1 MEFVSQLITVNQ
13 EQEQDMICL
22 CILTH
27 GGRYNE
33 LEFSD
38 GVILKLS
45 TLTRT
50 IRRSPRFRGLPKL
63 FFVQACRAGEYQP
76 FDRPLRHGFQ
86 INLLAL
92 AAPPPQPTGDGPIRP
107 LPTTA
112 GSRPRF
118 PPPPPRRGR
127 LHPNA
132 DSAEFWSCPPEY
144 KSYRRA
150 GNPAP
155 LSDFVK
161 HLCDTLDNYGRTRS
175 LQAISLTVNGLM
187 MEEDPIVIVQPD
199 GVPEEI
205 YQQSWFEH
213 GLDKP
218 CNFFQPQPRH
228 RPGTRRSAT
237 ADYNCLISRQQS
249 SNLLTTTTARTPTTN
264 STTTTTATRRERAAE
279 DGVDETVR
287 EKYGSHPH
295 VMDYA
300 LQSYPTSP
308 IPPAQP
314 SHIYYIDQMAVT
326 SIKFRYPQTRWEAA
340 QEYLTSL
347 RIKAKWFILL
357 ITIAFAVGCLTAG
370 LGLGLCGNKSDNN
383 TTVTT
388 TAASTTTMHTTTAT
402 TTTATISTTTTK
414 NTTCAN
420 EAQPVRYPE

>member
-1 MEFVSQLITVNQ
+1 MDLVHQLITVNQ
-13 EQEQDMICL
+13 EQQQDMICL
-22 CILTH
+22 CIFTH
-27 GGRYNE
+27 GGKYNE

-38 GVILKLS
+38 GVTIKLS
-45 TLTRT
+45 TLTRP
-50 IRRSPRFRGLPKL
+50 IKRAPRFRRLPKL
-63 FFVQACRAGEYQP
+63 FFIQACRGGDYVP
-76 FDRPLRHGFQ
+76 FERPCIHGFE
-86 INLLAL
+86 INLRAV
-92 AAPPPQPTGDGPIRP
+92 AAQTAIHRQTRS
-107 LPTTA
+107 LTTRA
-112 GSRPRF
+112 GNRLRF
-118 PPPPPRRGR
+118 PPPSLRRRR

-144 KSYRRA
+144 KSYRRG

-161 HLCDTLDNYGRTRS
+161 HLSDTLDNYGRMRS
-175 LQAISLTVNGLM
+175 LQAISLTVNGKM
-187 MEEDPIVIVQPD
+187 MDEEPIVIVQPD
-199 GVPEEI
+199 GVAEQI